1 MENFYAILRE
11 FTELYKN
18 IGEIKRKEMSSN
30 IDIKRI
36 CAWCKQEFIAHKTTT
51 CCSHRCANLLYKQRK
66 REAAVK
72 ANNQVVKKIITEKP
86 IEKIKEKPFL
96 TITETAVY
104 LGVTRPTLYGYLR
117 WGELK
122 ASRLGYKFLL
132 RKEDIDTLFNN
143 PGEFRVPTRDKTAI
157 TDFYTTAE
165 IKEKFGVKE
174 SWIYEIAK
182 EHNIPHTFNRGRTY
196 WSKKH
201 IDSYFAKKAPDASIT
216 EWYSVAESQEKFGMT
231 LSAIY
236 TFVYKNVIPK
246 RKEGK
251 MVYYSKKHFDIAEGI
266 STPEEPQYY
275 TIPEAMEKYNLTRD
289 QLYHYVKYHNITRIK
304 VGKYTKII
312 RSELDK
318 FFEPPKIE

>member
-1 MENFYAILRE
+1 MA
-11 FTELYKN
+11 
-18 IGEIKRKEMSSN
+18 SN
-30 IDIKRI
+30 IDIQKK
-36 CAWCKQEFIAHKTTT
+36 CEWCGKLFIAHKTTT
-51 CCSHRCANLLYKQRK
+51 RCCSHRCANIAYKERTRQKRVSEFQTMVNQQIEKEDCIDKDFFTPSEAAKYIGISRATFYRYLETNLIKSVQLKRKTIIRK
-66 REAAVK
+66 RDIEALFDNASPY
-72 ANNQVVKKIITEKP
+72 KKHLPRSKQ
-86 IEKIKEKPFL
+86 
-96 TITETAVY
+96 
-104 LGVTRPTLYGYLR
+104 
-117 WGELK
+117 
-122 ASRLGYKFLL
+122 S
-132 RKEDIDTLFNN
+132 
-143 PGEFRVPTRDKTAI
+143 I

-182 EHNIPHTFNRGRTY
+182 EHNIPRTFNRGRTY

-201 IDSYFAKKAPDASIT
+201 IDSYFAKKAPDTSIT
-216 EWYSVAESQEKFGMT
+216 EWYSVAELQEKFGMT

-251 MVYYSKKHFDIAEGI
+251 MVYYSKRHFDIAKGI
-266 STPEEPQYY
+266 ATPEEPQYY

-304 VGKYTKII
+304 VGKYTKIL

>member
-1 MENFYAILRE
+1 MATSSIRITKICQWCGVE
-11 FTELYKN
+11 FEAQKVSTKY
-18 IGEIKRKEMSSN
+18 
-30 IDIKRI
+30 
-36 CAWCKQEFIAHKTTT
+36 
-51 CCSHRCANLLYKQRK
+51 CSHRCANLAYKQAVRDK
-66 REAAVK
+66 RVKQVEAETLSVK
-72 ANNQVVKKIITEKP
+72 LEKP
-86 IEKIKEKPFL
+86 IENVKDKEYLSFSQAGKL
-96 TITETAVY
+96 LGVSRQAVY
-104 LGVTRPTLYGYLR
+104 NMVKAGN
-117 WGELK
+117 LK
-122 ASRLGYKFLL
+122 ASKISSRLSFIKRVDIEAMLESKPYKTLHP
-132 RKEDIDTLFNN
+132 KDTI
-143 PGEFRVPTRDKTAI
+143 PI

-182 EHNIPHTFNRGRTY
+182 EHNIPRTFNRGRTY

-216 EWYSVAESQEKFGMT
+216 EWYSVAELQEKFGMT

-251 MVYYSKKHFDIAEGI
+251 MVYYSKKHFDIAKGI
-266 STPEEPQYY
+266 ATPEEPQYY

-304 VGKYTKII
+304 VGKYTKIL

>member
-1 MENFYAILRE
+1 MATSSIRITKICQWCGVE
-11 FTELYKN
+11 FVAQKVSTKY
-18 IGEIKRKEMSSN
+18 
-30 IDIKRI
+30 
-36 CAWCKQEFIAHKTTT
+36 
-51 CCSHRCANLLYKQRK
+51 CSHRCANLAYKQAVRNK
-66 REAAVK
+66 RVKQAEAETLSIK
-72 ANNQVVKKIITEKP
+72 LEKP
-86 IEKIKEKPFL
+86 IENVKDKEYLSFAQAGKL
-96 TITETAVY
+96 LGLSRQAVY
-104 LGVTRPTLYGYLR
+104 NMVKAGN
-117 WGELK
+117 LK
-122 ASRLGYKFLL
+122 ASKISSRLSFI
-132 RKEDIDTLFNN
+132 RRADIDAMLENRPYKTLH
-143 PGEFRVPTRDKTAI
+143 PKDTVPI

-182 EHNIPHTFNRGRTY
+182 EHNIPRTYNRGRTY

-201 IDSYFAKKAPDASIT
+201 INSYFAKKAPDASTT
-216 EWYSVAESQEKFGMT
+216 EWYSVAELQEKFGMT

-251 MVYYSKKHFDIAEGI
+251 MVYYSKKHFDIAKGI
-266 STPEEPQYY
+266 ATPEEPQYY

-304 VGKYTKII
+304 VGKYTKIL

>member
-1 MENFYAILRE
+1 MVNQQIEKEDCIDKDFFTPSEAAKYIGISRATFYRYLETNLIKSVQL
-11 FTELYKN
+11 
-18 IGEIKRKEMSSN
+18 KRKT
-30 IDIKRI
+30 II
-36 CAWCKQEFIAHKTTT
+36 
-51 CCSHRCANLLYKQRK
+51 RK
-66 REAAVK
+66 RDIEALFDNASPY
-72 ANNQVVKKIITEKP
+72 KKHLPRSKQ
-86 IEKIKEKPFL
+86 
-96 TITETAVY
+96 
-104 LGVTRPTLYGYLR
+104 
-117 WGELK
+117 
-122 ASRLGYKFLL
+122 S
-132 RKEDIDTLFNN
+132 
-143 PGEFRVPTRDKTAI
+143 I

-182 EHNIPHTFNRGRTY
+182 EHNIPRTFNRGRTY

-216 EWYSVAESQEKFGMT
+216 EWYSVAELQEKFGMT

-251 MVYYSKKHFDIAEGI
+251 MVYYSKKHFDIAKGI
-266 STPEEPQYY
+266 ATPEVPQYY

-304 VGKYTKII
+304 VGKYTKIL

>member
-1 MENFYAILRE
+1 MATSSIRITKICQWCGVE
-11 FTELYKN
+11 FEAQKVSTKY
-18 IGEIKRKEMSSN
+18 
-30 IDIKRI
+30 
-36 CAWCKQEFIAHKTTT
+36 
-51 CCSHRCANLLYKQRK
+51 CSHRCANLAYKQAVRDK
-66 REAAVK
+66 RVKQAEAETLSIK
-72 ANNQVVKKIITEKP
+72 LEKP
-86 IEKIKEKPFL
+86 IENVKDKEYLSFAQAGKL
-96 TITETAVY
+96 LGLSRQAVY
-104 LGVTRPTLYGYLR
+104 NMVKAGN
-117 WGELK
+117 LK
-122 ASRLGYKFLL
+122 ASKISSRLSFI
-132 RKEDIDTLFNN
+132 RRADIDAMLENRPYKTLH
-143 PGEFRVPTRDKTAI
+143 PKDTVPI

-182 EHNIPHTFNRGRTY
+182 EHNIPRTFNRGRTY

-201 IDSYFAKKAPDASIT
+201 INSYFAKKAPDASIT
-216 EWYSVAESQEKFGMT
+216 EWYSVAELQEKFGMT

-251 MVYYSKKHFDIAEGI
+251 MVYYSKKHFDIAKGI
-266 STPEEPQYY
+266 ATPEEPQYY

-289 QLYHYVKYHNITRIK
+289 QLYHYVKYHNITSIK
-304 VGKYTKII
+304 VGKYTKIL

>member
-1 MENFYAILRE
+1 MATSSIRITKICQWCGVE
-11 FTELYKN
+11 FVAQKVSTKY
-18 IGEIKRKEMSSN
+18 
-30 IDIKRI
+30 
-36 CAWCKQEFIAHKTTT
+36 
-51 CCSHRCANLLYKQRK
+51 CSHRCANLAYKQAVRDK
-66 REAAVK
+66 RVKQAEAETLSIK
-72 ANNQVVKKIITEKP
+72 LEKP
-86 IEKIKEKPFL
+86 IENVRDKEYLSFAQAGKL
-96 TITETAVY
+96 LGLSRQAVY
-104 LGVTRPTLYGYLR
+104 NMVKAGN
-117 WGELK
+117 LK
-122 ASRLGYKFLL
+122 ASKISSRLSFI
-132 RKEDIDTLFNN
+132 RRVDIDAMLENRPYKTLH
-143 PGEFRVPTRDKTAI
+143 PKDTVPI

-182 EHNIPHTFNRGRTY
+182 EHNIPRTFNRGRTY

-216 EWYSVAESQEKFGMT
+216 EWYSVAELQEKFGMT

-251 MVYYSKKHFDIAEGI
+251 MVYYSKKHFDIAKGI
-266 STPEEPQYY
+266 ATPEEPQYY

-289 QLYHYVKYHNITRIK
+289 QLYHYVKYHNISRIK
-304 VGKYTKII
+304 VGKYTKIL

>member
-1 MENFYAILRE
+1 MA
-11 FTELYKN
+11 
-18 IGEIKRKEMSSN
+18 SN
-30 IDIKRI
+30 IDIQKK
-36 CAWCKQEFIAHKTTT
+36 CEWCGKLFIAHKTSTR
-51 CCSHRCANLLYKQRK
+51 CCSHRCANLAYKERTRQKRVSEFQTMVNQQIEKEDCIDKDFFTPSEAAKYIGISRATFYRYLETNLIKSVQLKRKTIIRK
-66 REAAVK
+66 RDIEALFDNASPY
-72 ANNQVVKKIITEKP
+72 KKHLPRSKQ
-86 IEKIKEKPFL
+86 
-96 TITETAVY
+96 
-104 LGVTRPTLYGYLR
+104 
-117 WGELK
+117 
-122 ASRLGYKFLL
+122 S
-132 RKEDIDTLFNN
+132 
-143 PGEFRVPTRDKTAI
+143 I
-157 TDFYTTAE
+157 TDFYTIAE
-165 IKEKFGVKE
+165 IKEKFGIKE

-182 EHNIPHTFNRGRTY
+182 EHNIPRTFNRGRTY

-216 EWYSVAESQEKFGMT
+216 EWYSVAELQEKFGMT

-251 MVYYSKKHFDIAEGI
+251 MVYYSKKHFDIAKGI
-266 STPEEPQYY
+266 ATPEEPQYY

-304 VGKYTKII
+304 VGKYTKIL

>member
-1 MENFYAILRE
+1 MATSSIRITKICQWCGVE
-11 FTELYKN
+11 FVAQKVSTKY
-18 IGEIKRKEMSSN
+18 
-30 IDIKRI
+30 
-36 CAWCKQEFIAHKTTT
+36 
-51 CCSHRCANLLYKQRK
+51 CSHRCANLAYKQAVRDK
-66 REAAVK
+66 RVKQAEAETLSIK
-72 ANNQVVKKIITEKP
+72 LEKP
-86 IEKIKEKPFL
+86 IENVKNKEYLSFAQAGKL
-96 TITETAVY
+96 LGLSRQAVY
-104 LGVTRPTLYGYLR
+104 NMVKAGN
-117 WGELK
+117 LK
-122 ASRLGYKFLL
+122 ASKISSRLSFI
-132 RKEDIDTLFNN
+132 RRVDIDAMLENRPYKTLH
-143 PGEFRVPTRDKTAI
+143 PKDTVPI
-157 TDFYTTAE
+157 TDFYTIAE
-165 IKEKFGVKE
+165 IKEKFGIKE

-182 EHNIPHTFNRGRTY
+182 DHNIPRTFNRGRTY

-216 EWYSVAESQEKFGMT
+216 EWYSVAELQEKFGMT

-251 MVYYSKKHFDIAEGI
+251 MVYYSKRHFDIAKGI
-266 STPEEPQYY
+266 ATPEVPQYY

-318 FFEPPKIE
+318 FFEPPRIE

>member
-1 MENFYAILRE
+1 MA
-11 FTELYKN
+11 
-18 IGEIKRKEMSSN
+18 SN
-30 IDIKRI
+30 IDIQKK
-36 CAWCKQEFIAHKTTT
+36 CEWCGKLFIAHKTTT
-51 CCSHRCANLLYKQRK
+51 RCCSHRCANLAYKEKTRQKRVSEFQTMVNQQIEKEDCIDKDFFTPSESAKYIGISRATFYRYLETNLIKSVQLKRKTIIRK
-66 REAAVK
+66 RDIEALFDNASPY
-72 ANNQVVKKIITEKP
+72 KKHLPRSKQ
-86 IEKIKEKPFL
+86 
-96 TITETAVY
+96 
-104 LGVTRPTLYGYLR
+104 
-117 WGELK
+117 
-122 ASRLGYKFLL
+122 S
-132 RKEDIDTLFNN
+132 
-143 PGEFRVPTRDKTAI
+143 I

-182 EHNIPHTFNRGRTY
+182 EHNIPRTFNRGRTY

-216 EWYSVAESQEKFGMT
+216 EWYSVAELQEKFGMT

-251 MVYYSKKHFDIAEGI
+251 MVYYSKKHFDIAKGI
-266 STPEEPQYY
+266 ATPEEPQYY

-304 VGKYTKII
+304 VGKYTKIL

>member
-1 MENFYAILRE
+1 MA
-11 FTELYKN
+11 
-18 IGEIKRKEMSSN
+18 SN
-30 IDIKRI
+30 IDIQKK
-36 CAWCKQEFIAHKTTT
+36 CEWCGKLFIAHKTSTR
-51 CCSHRCANLLYKQRK
+51 CCSHRCANLAYKERTRQKRVSEFQTMVNQQIEKEDCIDKDFFTPSEAAKYIGISRATFYRYLETNLIKSVQLKRKTIIRK
-66 REAAVK
+66 RDIEALFDNASPY
-72 ANNQVVKKIITEKP
+72 KKHLPRSKQ
-86 IEKIKEKPFL
+86 
-96 TITETAVY
+96 
-104 LGVTRPTLYGYLR
+104 
-117 WGELK
+117 
-122 ASRLGYKFLL
+122 S
-132 RKEDIDTLFNN
+132 
-143 PGEFRVPTRDKTAI
+143 I
-157 TDFYTTAE
+157 TDFYTIAE

-182 EHNIPHTFNRGRTY
+182 EHNIPRTFNRGRTY

-216 EWYSVAESQEKFGMT
+216 EWYSVHELQEKFGMT

-251 MVYYSKKHFDIAEGI
+251 MVYYSKKHFDIAKGI
-266 STPEEPQYY
+266 ATPEEPQYY

-304 VGKYTKII
+304 VGKYTKIL

>member
-1 MENFYAILRE
+1 MATSSIRITKICQWCGVE
-11 FTELYKN
+11 FVAQKVSTKY
-18 IGEIKRKEMSSN
+18 
-30 IDIKRI
+30 
-36 CAWCKQEFIAHKTTT
+36 
-51 CCSHRCANLLYKQRK
+51 CSHRCANLAYKQAVRDK
-66 REAAVK
+66 RVKQAEAETLSIK
-72 ANNQVVKKIITEKP
+72 LEKP
-86 IEKIKEKPFL
+86 IENVRYKEYLSFAQAGKL
-96 TITETAVY
+96 LGLSRQAVY
-104 LGVTRPTLYGYLR
+104 NMVKAGN
-117 WGELK
+117 LK
-122 ASRLGYKFLL
+122 ASKISSRLSFI
-132 RKEDIDTLFNN
+132 RRVDIDAMLENRPYKTLH
-143 PGEFRVPTRDKTAI
+143 PKDTVPI

-165 IKEKFGVKE
+165 VKEKFGVKE

-182 EHNIPHTFNRGRTY
+182 EHNIPRTFNRGRTY

-216 EWYSVAESQEKFGMT
+216 EWYSVAELQEKFGMT

-251 MVYYSKKHFDIAEGI
+251 MVYYSKKHFDIAKGI
-266 STPEEPQYY
+266 ATPEEPQYY

-304 VGKYTKII
+304 VGKYTKIL

>member
-1 MENFYAILRE
+1 MATSSIRITKICQWCGVE
-11 FTELYKN
+11 FEAQKVSTKY
-18 IGEIKRKEMSSN
+18 
-30 IDIKRI
+30 
-36 CAWCKQEFIAHKTTT
+36 
-51 CCSHRCANLLYKQRK
+51 CSHRCANLAYKQAVRDK
-66 REAAVK
+66 RVKQAEAETLSIK
-72 ANNQVVKKIITEKP
+72 LEKP
-86 IEKIKEKPFL
+86 IENVKNKEYLSFAQAGKL
-96 TITETAVY
+96 LGLSRQAVY
-104 LGVTRPTLYGYLR
+104 NMVKAGN
-117 WGELK
+117 LK
-122 ASRLGYKFLL
+122 ASKISSRLSFI
-132 RKEDIDTLFNN
+132 RRADIDAMLENRPYKTLH
-143 PGEFRVPTRDKTAI
+143 PKDSVPI

-182 EHNIPHTFNRGRTY
+182 EHNIPRTFNRGRTY

-216 EWYSVAESQEKFGMT
+216 EWYSVAELQEKFGMT

-251 MVYYSKKHFDIAEGI
+251 MVYYSKKHFDIAKGI
-266 STPEEPQYY
+266 AAPEEPQYY

-304 VGKYTKII
+304 VGKYTKIL

>member
-1 MENFYAILRE
+1 MATSSIRITKICQWCGVE
-11 FTELYKN
+11 FEAQKVSTKY
-18 IGEIKRKEMSSN
+18 
-30 IDIKRI
+30 
-36 CAWCKQEFIAHKTTT
+36 
-51 CCSHRCANLLYKQRK
+51 CSHRCANLAYKQAVRDK
-66 REAAVK
+66 RVKQAEAETLSIK
-72 ANNQVVKKIITEKP
+72 LEKP
-86 IEKIKEKPFL
+86 IENVKDKEYLSFAQAGKL
-96 TITETAVY
+96 LGLSRQAVY
-104 LGVTRPTLYGYLR
+104 NMVKAGN
-117 WGELK
+117 LK
-122 ASRLGYKFLL
+122 ASKISSRLSFI
-132 RKEDIDTLFNN
+132 RRVDIDAMLENRPYMTLH
-143 PGEFRVPTRDKTAI
+143 PKDTVPI
-157 TDFYTTAE
+157 TDFYTIAE

-182 EHNIPHTFNRGRTY
+182 EHNIPRTFNRGRTY

-216 EWYSVAESQEKFGMT
+216 EWYSVAELQEKFGMT

-251 MVYYSKKHFDIAEGI
+251 MVYYSKKHFDIAKGI
-266 STPEEPQYY
+266 ATPEEPQYY

-289 QLYHYVKYHNITRIK
+289 QLYHYVKYHSITRIK
-304 VGKYTKII
+304 VGKYTKIL

>member
-1 MENFYAILRE
+1 MATSSIRITKICQWCGVE
-11 FTELYKN
+11 FVAQKVSTKY
-18 IGEIKRKEMSSN
+18 
-30 IDIKRI
+30 
-36 CAWCKQEFIAHKTTT
+36 
-51 CCSHRCANLLYKQRK
+51 CSHRCANLAYKQAVRDK
-66 REAAVK
+66 RVKQAEAETLSIK
-72 ANNQVVKKIITEKP
+72 LGKP
-86 IEKIKEKPFL
+86 IENVKDKEYLSFAQAGKL
-96 TITETAVY
+96 LGLSRQAVY
-104 LGVTRPTLYGYLR
+104 NMVKAGN
-117 WGELK
+117 LK
-122 ASRLGYKFLL
+122 ASKISSRLSFI
-132 RKEDIDTLFNN
+132 RRADIDAMLENRPYKTLH
-143 PGEFRVPTRDKTAI
+143 PKDVVPI

-182 EHNIPHTFNRGRTY
+182 EHNIPRTFNHGRTY

-216 EWYSVAESQEKFGMT
+216 EWYSVAELQEKFGMT

-251 MVYYSKKHFDIAEGI
+251 MVYYSKKHFDIAKDI
-266 STPEEPQYY
+266 ATPEEPQYY

-304 VGKYTKII
+304 VGKYTKIL

>member
-1 MENFYAILRE
+1 MA
-11 FTELYKN
+11 
-18 IGEIKRKEMSSN
+18 SN
-30 IDIKRI
+30 IDIQKK
-36 CAWCKQEFIAHKTTT
+36 CEWCGKLFIAHKTTT
-51 CCSHRCANLLYKQRK
+51 RCCSHRCANLAYKERTRQKRVSEFQTMVNQQIEKEDCIDKDFFTPSEAAKYIGISRATFYRYLETNLIKSVQLKRKTIIRK
-66 REAAVK
+66 RDIEALFDNASPY
-72 ANNQVVKKIITEKP
+72 KKHLPRSKQ
-86 IEKIKEKPFL
+86 
-96 TITETAVY
+96 
-104 LGVTRPTLYGYLR
+104 
-117 WGELK
+117 
-122 ASRLGYKFLL
+122 S
-132 RKEDIDTLFNN
+132 
-143 PGEFRVPTRDKTAI
+143 I

-182 EHNIPHTFNRGRTY
+182 EHNIPRTFNRGRTY

-216 EWYSVAESQEKFGMT
+216 EWYSVAELQEKFGMT

-251 MVYYSKKHFDIAEGI
+251 MVYYSKKHFDIAKGI
-266 STPEEPQYY
+266 ATPEEPQYY

-304 VGKYTKII
+304 VGKYTKIL

>member
-1 MENFYAILRE
+1 MATSSIRIMKICQWCGVE
-11 FTELYKN
+11 FEAQKVSTKY
-18 IGEIKRKEMSSN
+18 
-30 IDIKRI
+30 
-36 CAWCKQEFIAHKTTT
+36 
-51 CCSHRCANLLYKQRK
+51 CSHRCANLAYKQAVRDK
-66 REAAVK
+66 RVKQAEAETLSIK
-72 ANNQVVKKIITEKP
+72 LEKP
-86 IEKIKEKPFL
+86 IENVKDKEYLSFAQAGKL
-96 TITETAVY
+96 LGLSRQAVY
-104 LGVTRPTLYGYLR
+104 NMVKAGN
-117 WGELK
+117 LK
-122 ASRLGYKFLL
+122 ASKISSRLSFI
-132 RKEDIDTLFNN
+132 RRVDIDAMLENRPYKTLH
-143 PGEFRVPTRDKTAI
+143 PKDTVPI

-182 EHNIPHTFNRGRTY
+182 EHNIPRTFNRGRTY

-216 EWYSVAESQEKFGMT
+216 EWYSVAELQEKFGMT

-251 MVYYSKKHFDIAEGI
+251 MVYYSKKHFDIAKGI
-266 STPEEPQYY
+266 ATPEEPQYY

-289 QLYHYVKYHNITRIK
+289 QLYHYVKYHNIARIK
-304 VGKYTKII
+304 VGKYTKIL

>member
-1 MENFYAILRE
+1 MATSSIRITKICQWCGVE
-11 FTELYKN
+11 FVAQKVSTKY
-18 IGEIKRKEMSSN
+18 
-30 IDIKRI
+30 
-36 CAWCKQEFIAHKTTT
+36 
-51 CCSHRCANLLYKQRK
+51 CSHRCANLAYKQAVRDK
-66 REAAVK
+66 RVKQAEAETRSIK
-72 ANNQVVKKIITEKP
+72 LEKP
-86 IEKIKEKPFL
+86 IENVKDKEYLSFAQAGKL
-96 TITETAVY
+96 LGLSRQAVY
-104 LGVTRPTLYGYLR
+104 NMVKAGN
-117 WGELK
+117 LK
-122 ASRLGYKFLL
+122 ASKISSRLSFIK
-132 RKEDIDTLFNN
+132 RTDIDAMLENRPYKTLH
-143 PGEFRVPTRDKTAI
+143 PKDTVPI

-182 EHNIPHTFNRGRTY
+182 EHNIPRTFNRGRTY

-216 EWYSVAESQEKFGMT
+216 EWYSVAELQKKFGMT

-251 MVYYSKKHFDIAEGI
+251 MVYYSKKHFDIAKGI
-266 STPEEPQYY
+266 ATPEEPQYY
-275 TIPEAMEKYNLTRD
+275 SIPEAMEKYNLTRD

-304 VGKYTKII
+304 VGKYTKIL

>member
-1 MENFYAILRE
+1 MVNHQIEKKDCIDKDFFTPSEAAKYIGISRATFYRYLETNLIKSVQL
-11 FTELYKN
+11 
-18 IGEIKRKEMSSN
+18 KRKT
-30 IDIKRI
+30 II
-36 CAWCKQEFIAHKTTT
+36 
-51 CCSHRCANLLYKQRK
+51 RK
-66 REAAVK
+66 RDIEALFDNASPY
-72 ANNQVVKKIITEKP
+72 KKHLPRSKQ
-86 IEKIKEKPFL
+86 
-96 TITETAVY
+96 
-104 LGVTRPTLYGYLR
+104 
-117 WGELK
+117 
-122 ASRLGYKFLL
+122 S
-132 RKEDIDTLFNN
+132 
-143 PGEFRVPTRDKTAI
+143 I

-182 EHNIPHTFNRGRTY
+182 EHNIPRTFNRGRTY

-216 EWYSVAESQEKFGMT
+216 EWYSVAELQEKLGMT

-251 MVYYSKKHFDIAEGI
+251 MVYYSKKHFDIAKGI
-266 STPEEPQYY
+266 ATPEEPQYY

-304 VGKYTKII
+304 VGKYTKIL

>member
-1 MENFYAILRE
+1 MATSSIRITKICQWCGVE
-11 FTELYKN
+11 FVAQKVSTKY
-18 IGEIKRKEMSSN
+18 
-30 IDIKRI
+30 
-36 CAWCKQEFIAHKTTT
+36 
-51 CCSHRCANLLYKQRK
+51 CSHRCANLAYKQAVRDK
-66 REAAVK
+66 RVKQAEAETLSIK
-72 ANNQVVKKIITEKP
+72 LEKP
-86 IEKIKEKPFL
+86 IENVKNKEYLSFAQAGKL
-96 TITETAVY
+96 LGLSRQAVY
-104 LGVTRPTLYGYLR
+104 NMVKAGN
-117 WGELK
+117 LK
-122 ASRLGYKFLL
+122 ASKISSRLSFI
-132 RKEDIDTLFNN
+132 RRVDIDAMLENRPYKTLH
-143 PGEFRVPTRDKTAI
+143 PKDTVPI
-157 TDFYTTAE
+157 TDFYTIAE
-165 IKEKFGVKE
+165 IKEKFGIKE

-182 EHNIPHTFNRGRTY
+182 DHNIPRTFNRGRTY

-216 EWYSVAESQEKFGMT
+216 EWYSVAELQEKFGMT

-251 MVYYSKKHFDIAEGI
+251 MVYYSKRHFDIAKGI
-266 STPEEPQYY
+266 ATPEVPQYY

-304 VGKYTKII
+304 VGKYTKIL

>member
-1 MENFYAILRE
+1 MA
-11 FTELYKN
+11 
-18 IGEIKRKEMSSN
+18 SN
-30 IDIKRI
+30 IDIQKK
-36 CAWCKQEFIAHKTTT
+36 CEWCGKLFIAHKTSTR
-51 CCSHRCANLLYKQRK
+51 CCSHRCANLAYKERTRQK
-66 REAAVK
+66 RVSEFQTMVNQQIEKEDCIDKDFFTPSEAAKYIGISRATFYRYLETNLIKSVQLK
-72 ANNQVVKKIITEKP
+72 RKTIIRRRDIEALFDNASPYKKHPPRSKQ
-86 IEKIKEKPFL
+86 
-96 TITETAVY
+96 
-104 LGVTRPTLYGYLR
+104 
-117 WGELK
+117 
-122 ASRLGYKFLL
+122 S
-132 RKEDIDTLFNN
+132 
-143 PGEFRVPTRDKTAI
+143 I
-157 TDFYTTAE
+157 TDFYTIAE

-182 EHNIPHTFNRGRTY
+182 EHNIPRTFNRGRTY

-216 EWYSVAESQEKFGMT
+216 EWYSVAELQEKFGMT

-251 MVYYSKKHFDIAEGI
+251 MVYYSKKHFDIAKGI
-266 STPEEPQYY
+266 ATPEEPQYY

-304 VGKYTKII
+304 VGKYTKIL